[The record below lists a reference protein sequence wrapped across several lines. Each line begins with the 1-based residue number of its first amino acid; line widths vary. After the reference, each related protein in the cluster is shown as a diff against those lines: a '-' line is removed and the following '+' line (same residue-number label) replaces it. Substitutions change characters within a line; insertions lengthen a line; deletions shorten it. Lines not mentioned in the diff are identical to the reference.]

1 MHHFLQIAITQLT
14 DVMSSPQHSPLKHI
28 PTVTTI
34 GHKFALWIGS
44 ISFLLYFHLDI
55 LLIAS
60 TIVAKYCLWLI
71 NKEPVFFSN
80 RDLKCTSVFS
90 STRSI
95 CCYSF
100 FFLLWK
106 VTSIP
111 QCFYCWGVFFL
122 CNIMTQASC
131 TKRAPAPWLS
141 SKRREDHMEYV
152 TFSTGE
158 AMQAF

>member
-55 LLIAS
+55 SLIAS

-71 NKEPVFFSN
+71 NKEPVFSAIETWNAHLYLVPQDQFAVT
-80 RDLKCTSVFS
+80 LFV
-90 STRSI
+90 
-95 CCYSF
+95 
-100 FFLLWK
+100 LWK

-111 QCFYCWGVFFL
+111 QCFYYWGVFFL

-152 TFSTGE
+152 TFSTCE